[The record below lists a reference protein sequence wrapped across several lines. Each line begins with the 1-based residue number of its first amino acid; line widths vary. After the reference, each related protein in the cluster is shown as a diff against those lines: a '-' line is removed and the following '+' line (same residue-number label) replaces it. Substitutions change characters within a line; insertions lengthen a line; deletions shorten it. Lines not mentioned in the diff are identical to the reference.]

1 MQLIFIFLCAQL
13 QTSTFKQISRYMAD
27 NILGKGAQ
35 LLKTLKSFDT
45 IGLGF
50 VIGQS

>member
-1 MQLIFIFLCAQL
+1 MFLCAQL
-13 QTSTFKQISRYMAD
+13 QTSTFKQISKRMAE

-35 LLKTLKSFDT
+35 LLKTLKIFDT
-45 IGLGF
+45 IGIAF